1 MTEAQKD
8 GLEMIFPPE
17 QSMNGRNAFYQFCDA
32 RQQQVSY
39 AVCLHT
45 VKKIEDGTMPSDQF
59 TECQRGYCHNRCA
72 AKVMKKE
79 EAEAGQA
86 LYFIPRREEV
96 CRPLEKAERKSDGAV
111 SSGKYDMSNASYA
124 RGWAIGGGAGEVRE
138 PKKRIPP
145 PPKPSKPKTGF
156 IEEDMSDLVNVLS
169 EESKKG
175 KVAPKAAPVKAAVP
189 EPAKETLTTIRPKP
203 GESMADFIKRRAA
216 LSKANQEE

>member
-1 MTEAQKD
+1 
-8 GLEMIFPPE
+8 
-17 QSMNGRNAFYQFCDA
+17 
-32 RQQQVSY
+32 
-39 AVCLHT
+39 
-45 VKKIEDGTMPSDQF
+45 
-59 TECQRGYCHNRCA
+59 
-72 AKVMKKE
+72 MKKE

-96 CRPLEKAERKSDGAV
+96 CRPIEKAERKSDGAV

-145 PPKPSKPKTGF
+145 PPKPAKPKSGF
-156 IEEDMSDLVNVLS
+156 IEEGMADLVNVLS
-169 EESKKG
+169 AESKKS
-175 KVAPKAAPVKAAVP
+175 KPAPTP
-189 EPAKETLTTIRPKP
+189 EPAKETLTTIRPQP